1 MKKLI
6 FILAFHVS
14 AIACFAQQKTAAHY
28 WGRVPS
34 QPSATKESFQTFLDD
49 CETLIREIG
58 EEAGKQNKMVE
69 EKAATVNVASI
80 QMPQNMDPAAVQKMM
95 QKIQRRE
102 VFRQEVEAKGLQFRS
117 RLDSITSSFEK
128 AYAAKIKP
136 LEDKES
142 KTCPSG
148 AMSEADYARLPA
160 CDAVRK
166 ELDKARAHILKE
178 YFTDAK
184 GPFQGYLAD
193 LSAWLKKIEPQII
206 QFRDKSFEGTGIN
219 VKGLPCAQTITDV
232 SIYLA
237 DLKTIFWLPLSN
249 QLVQ

>member
-1 MKKLI
+1 MKKI
-6 FILAFHVS
+6 VFILAFHLS
-14 AIACFAQQKTAAHY
+14 AIACFAQNKTAAHY

-34 QPSATKESFQTFLDD
+34 PPSGTKESFEKFLDE
-49 CETLIREIG
+49 CETLIKEIS
-58 EEAGKQNKMVE
+58 EEADRQNQLVE

-102 VFRQEVEAKGLQFRS
+102 AFRQETEARGLQFRS
-117 RLDSITSSFEK
+117 RLDSIISSFEK
-128 AYAAKIKP
+128 AYASKIKP
-136 LEDKES
+136 LEEKEA

-166 ELDKARAHILKE
+166 ELNQARENILKE
-178 YFTDAK
+178 YFTGAK
-184 GPFQGYLAD
+184 GPFPGYLAD
-193 LSAWLKKIEPQII
+193 LSAWLKKLEPQII
-206 QFRDKSFEGTGIN
+206 QFRNESFEGTGIN

-237 DLKTIFWLPLSN
+237 DLKSIFWLPLSN
-249 QLVQ
+249 HIVQ

>member
-1 MKKLI
+1 MKKI
-6 FILAFHVS
+6 VFILALQVS
-14 AIACFAQQKTAAHY
+14 ALACLAQNKTAAHY

-34 QPSATKESFQTFLDD
+34 MPSATSESFTRFLED

-58 EEAGKQNKMVE
+58 EEADRQNKMLE

-102 VFRQEVEAKGLQFRS
+102 IFRQEVEAKGLQFKS
-117 RLDSITSSFEK
+117 RLDSIISRFERD
-128 AYAAKIKP
+128 YAAKIKP
-136 LEDKES
+136 LEEKEDKA
-142 KTCPSG
+142 CPSG
-148 AMSEADYARLPA
+148 AMGEADYARLPA

-166 ELDKARAHILKE
+166 ELDKAKDHLLKE

-193 LSAWLKKIEPQII
+193 LSAWLKKLEPQII
-206 QFRDKSFEGTGIN
+206 QFRNESFEGTGIN

-232 SIYLA
+232 SIYLS
-237 DLKTIFWLPLSN
+237 DVKTIFWLPLSN
-249 QLVQ
+249 HLIK